1 MSVSRRI
8 FITSALAGAAAV
20 CQHAARAAFPERP
33 LRLIVPFPAGGAV
46 DVVGRLLGNALS
58 SAIGQPV
65 VIDNR
70 GGAGGIIGME
80 ASARAAPDG
89 YTVMVS
95 HSGFAAMPGLYRKLP
110 FDPAKDFDGVVT
122 AVSGSYVLAVHPSV
136 PFRSVAELIA
146 FAKAN
151 PGKLTYASAGVGST
165 VHLGFE
171 FFKRVVGV
179 DILHVPYRGAAPAI
193 TDLVGG
199 QVHMLLGSTAL
210 IDPFAKSGNVRALAV
225 TSAKRSAL
233 MPGLPTIAETLPGFD
248 VVGWYGLVVPAGTP
262 RDVTARLNAKTLR
275 VLKSADLL
283 EQFRQQGYEPVG
295 NTPAEASAYI
305 RSEVARWSQVIR
317 DAGIEPQ

>member
-1 MSVSRRI
+1 MPVSRRT
-8 FITSALAGAAAV
+8 FTTSALAGATMILPRI
-20 CQHAARAAFPERP
+20 ARAAFPERP

-58 SAIGQPV
+58 AGIGQPV

-80 ASARAAPDG
+80 ASARASPDG
-89 YTVMVS
+89 YTLMVS
-95 HSGFAAMPGLYRKLP
+95 HSGFAAMPGLYRRLP

-136 PFRSVAELIA
+136 PFRSVAELIVY
-146 FAKAN
+146 AKAN

-171 FFKRVVGV
+171 FFKRVAGV
-179 DILHVPYRGAAPAI
+179 DILHVPYRGAAPAT
-193 TDLVGG
+193 TDLIGG
-199 QVHMLLGSTAL
+199 QVHMSFGSTAL
-210 IDPFAKSGNVRALAV
+210 IDPLVKSVNVRALAV
-225 TSAKRSAL
+225 TSATRSTL

-262 RDVTARLNAKTLR
+262 RDATARLNAETLR

-295 NTPAEASAYI
+295 DTPAEATAYI
-305 RSEVARWSQVIR
+305 KSEVARWSQVIR